1 MKKMLFVFNPHSGT
15 GAISKHLLQ
24 VLDIFT
30 KYGYEVVAYPTQA
43 SRDGENK
50 IIADGMRFDRIVAAG
65 GDGMLHELANG
76 VLRLPEPVEVGY
88 IPMGTVNDFAFSTR
102 IPRTVPEAAALAAS
116 GRIKAL
122 DVGNFGGRYFAYV
135 AAFGIATNASYDTD
149 QRAKNRWGF
158 LAYASNA
165 LRGIELPNLD
175 ANCREM
181 TIRAG
186 DQVLEGRFVF
196 GSLSNSRSI
205 GGMTNLVAKDV
216 ELDDG
221 LLDGLFIRL
230 PKSLHELDR
239 LRSSLMVRNFDS
251 ECMHF
256 IRAESF
262 EIESEP
268 TDWTLDGE
276 WGGEHTKVHVSTEK
290 LVLRIALPEEEEKN
304 EK

>member
-1 MKKMLFVFNPHSGT
+1 MKKLLFVFNPYSGT
-15 GAISKHLLQ
+15 GAIGKHLLQ

-30 KYGYEVVAYPTQA
+30 KAGYEVVAYPTQNP
-43 SRDGENK
+43 RDGERK
-50 IIADGMRFDRIVAAG
+50 ILTDGHRFDRIVSAG
-65 GDGMLHELANG
+65 GDGMLHELVNG
-76 VLRLPEPVEVGY
+76 VMALEEPKQVGY

-102 IPRTVPEAAALAAS
+102 IPKTVPEAAALAVS
-116 GRIKAL
+116 DQIRDLDLGIFNGRH
-122 DVGNFGGRYFAYV
+122 FAYV

-149 QRAKNRWGF
+149 QKAKNRWGF

-165 LRGIELPNLD
+165 VKNIELSNLD

-186 DQVLEGRFVF
+186 GQELTGRFVF
-196 GSLSNSRSI
+196 GSLSNSRSL
-205 GGMTNLVAKDV
+205 GGMTTLVAKDV

-239 LRSSLMVRNFDS
+239 LRNSLMARNFDS
-251 ECMHF
+251 ECVHF

-262 EIESEP
+262 EIVCEP
-268 TDWTLDGE
+268 TAWTLDGE
-276 WGGEHTKVHVSTEK
+276 WGGEHTRVAVSTEK
-290 LVLRIALPEEEEKN
+290 LVLHIAVPDEEDR
-304 EK
+304 

>member
-1 MKKMLFVFNPHSGT
+1 MKKLLFIFNPISGT
-15 GAISKHLLQ
+15 GAIGKHLLQ

-30 KYGYEVVAYPTQA
+30 KAGYEVVAHPTQA
-43 SRDGENK
+43 ARDAVVKIIRDGEC
-50 IIADGMRFDRIVAAG
+50 FDRIVGAG
-65 GDGMLHELANG
+65 GDGMLHELVNG
-76 VLRLPEPVEVGY
+76 VLRLPRPMEVGY
-88 IPMGTVNDFAFSTR
+88 IPMGTVNDFAFSTG
-102 IPRTVPEAAALAAS
+102 IPRNVPEAAALAVS
-116 GRIKAL
+116 DQIKDL

-149 QRAKNRWGF
+149 QKAKNRWGF

-165 LRGIELPNLD
+165 LKGIELPNLG
-175 ANCREM
+175 ANCRQM

-186 DQVLEGRFVF
+186 GQTLEGSFLF

-216 ELDDG
+216 ALDDG

-230 PKSLHELDR
+230 PKNLYEFDR
-239 LRSSLMVRNFDS
+239 LRNSLMARNFDS

-256 IRAESF
+256 IRAEKF

-268 TDWTLDGE
+268 TAWTLDGE
-276 WGGEHTKVHVSTEK
+276 FGGEHTKVSVSTEK
-290 LVLRIALPEEEEKN
+290 LVLHIALPEQKETEK
-304 EK
+304 